1 MQRKNGFTL
10 IELLV
15 VIAIIAILIA
25 LLLPAVQQARE
36 AARRTQ
42 CRNNLKQLG
51 LAIHNYHDVAGM
63 FPIAAFMP
71 EGSGANLNKSC
82 SWFVRV
88 LPMMDQAPAFN
99 RMVFSGS
106 DFHGTSGADRSWEVK
121 NGLMVPGLNC
131 PSSTLPTSRTS
142 ATTANT
148 RALPGASAVT
158 SITVQITNYVGICG
172 AYNTAGDARTQA
184 VWTGYGQM
192 VGNGILVP
200 SVDQA
205 FFTNPFPGYSVPY
218 GAMINP
224 VTIAKV
230 VDGTSNTA
238 MVSEQGKAMR
248 QTGGTTPLDYRSSN
262 HRGGAWSAGND
273 LFSRI
278 GGYTSPRSPALI
290 NWDVPT
296 SNIVG
301 VNNYGPSDSGG
312 LLHSTFN
319 SEHTGGAHFLM
330 ADGSVRFISE
340 NVGTVVVDGIC
351 RRNDSWVSG
360 EF

>member
-1 MQRKNGFTL
+1 MQRRNGFTL

-63 FPIAAFMP
+63 FPIASFVA
-71 EGSGANLNKSC
+71 EGTGANLNKSC

-142 ATTANT
+142 ATTAST

-172 AYNTAGDARTQA
+172 AYNTSGDARTQA
-184 VWTGYGQM
+184 AWTGYGQI
-192 VGNGILVP
+192 VGSGIIVP
-200 SVDQA
+200 SITDAVWN
-205 FFTNPFPGYSVPY
+205 TSGWSRY
-218 GAMINP
+218 GSMITP
-224 VTIAKV
+224 VTIARV

-238 MVSEQGKAMR
+238 MVSEQGKGMR

-273 LFSRI
+273 QISRI
-278 GGYTSPRSPALI
+278 GGITSPRSPQLI
-290 NWDVPT
+290 NWDNPAV
-296 SNIVG
+296 NVVG

-340 NVGTVVVDGIC
+340 NVGTVVIDGIC